1 MSFNISEEKE
11 WASQYKKIRNKI
23 ESHLFEK
30 LATKRVR
37 NAYKTFMDKMFRA
50 ACNDCIKD

>member
-30 LATKRVR
+30 LATKRVK

-50 ACNDCIKD
+50 ACNGCIKD